1 MNRDELLYWLEDQQN
16 VHGWSNA
23 ALRRMSTVRLQE
35 ELDERE
41 FTAEEIQLI
50 AAIIIDIINKHGG
63 SKEEVFRALYKGY
76 NL

>member
-1 MNRDELLYWLEDQQN
+1 MSYLIDELKDRYEGRIEFGAN
-16 VHGWSNA
+16 KFT
-23 ALRRMSTVRLQE
+23 ALRKLQE
-35 ELDERE
+35 ELDKRE

-50 AAIIIDIINKHGG
+50 GAIIIDIINKHGG

>member
-1 MNRDELLYWLEDQQN
+1 MDELRDRYEGRIDFGAN
-16 VHGWSNA
+16 KFT
-23 ALRRMSTVRLQE
+23 ALRKLQE

-41 FTAEEIQLI
+41 FTAEEIQLM

>member
-1 MNRDELLYWLEDQQN
+1 MDEIKDRYEGRIN
-16 VHGWSNA
+16 FEANKFT
-23 ALRRMSTVRLQE
+23 ALRKLQE

-41 FTAEEIQLI
+41 FSAEEIQLL
-50 AAIIIDIINKHGG
+50 AAIIIDIISKHGG

>member
-1 MNRDELLYWLEDQQN
+1 MSYLMDEIKDRYEGRIDFGAN
-16 VHGWSNA
+16 KFT
-23 ALRRMSTVRLQE
+23 ALRKLQE
-35 ELDERE
+35 ELDERD

>member
-1 MNRDELLYWLEDQQN
+1 MDEIKDRYEGRIDFGAN
-16 VHGWSNA
+16 KFT
-23 ALRRMSTVRLQE
+23 ALRKLQE
-35 ELDERE
+35 ELDERD

>member
-1 MNRDELLYWLEDQQN
+1 MDEIKDRYEGRIDFGAN
-16 VHGWSNA
+16 KFT
-23 ALRRMSTVRLQE
+23 ALRKLQE

-41 FTAEEIQLI
+41 FTAEEIQLL
-50 AAIIIDIINKHGG
+50 AAIVIDIINKHGG